1 MLMESLY
8 KLPNG
13 DYITPEDVREIFIDT
28 GFDLKDIKTPDRLI
42 IRTTNG
48 EIRIDVSS
56 VLEAQTWRD
65 ELAKTVDLSRT
76 KARLD
81 QIANY

>member
-1 MLMESLY
+1 MESLY

-13 DYITPEDVREIFIDT
+13 DYITPEDVREIFVDT
-28 GFDLKDIKTPDRLI
+28 GLVSGDIKTPDRLI

-48 EIRIDVSS
+48 EICIAAPS
-56 VLEAQTWRD
+56 VLDARTWRD
-65 ELAKTVDLSRT
+65 ELARAVGLSRT
-76 KARLD
+76 SARLD

>member
-1 MLMESLY
+1 MESLY